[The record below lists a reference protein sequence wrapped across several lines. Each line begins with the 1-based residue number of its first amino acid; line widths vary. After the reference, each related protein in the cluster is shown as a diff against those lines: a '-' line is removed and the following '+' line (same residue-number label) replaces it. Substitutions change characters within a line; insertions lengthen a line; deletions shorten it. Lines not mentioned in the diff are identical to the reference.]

1 MDNIMQSR
9 LTARVNGLWQQLS
22 LAQRFALTG
31 GVVMLLGMAVIGSWV
46 ASRIEEGVTR
56 NTANATALYVES
68 VIAPLS
74 QELTRSEGLSPTA
87 TRALDEVLSNTTL
100 GRRVVSF
107 KLWRKGG
114 RIVYASNPDLAGQ
127 VFQQADHLRA
137 AWSGHVVA
145 NFDALSDDK
154 DPSEASERATGI
166 PLLEIYSPIR
176 EVWSGDVIGVA
187 EFYEEARD
195 LKSSIFAARL
205 ESWLVVGAVTATTA
219 AALFGIVQGGSRT
232 IEGQRVALE
241 ARVGELATLAA
252 QNEALRRR
260 VQRASSRASE
270 LNEQYLRRISAELH
284 DGPAQLLGFAA
295 LRVESIED
303 EADRGRRAAE
313 VERIRGS
320 LSDALRD
327 LRSICRGLALP
338 EIDGMSLAALLDH
351 AVTAHRQRTQASV
364 ELDLAGDLAAEALPR
379 PLRICVYRF
388 VQEGLNN
395 AYRHAGDVSTRVGAE
410 VREGTLFLAV
420 EDAGPGFTAAD
431 PHPEGLGLSGLRD
444 RVESL
449 GGEFSI
455 EGRAGAG
462 ARIAM
467 TIGLSEVPSDD

>member
-1 MDNIMQSR
+1 MAIDTQSR
-9 LTARVNGLWQQLS
+9 LTSRVGPLWQQLS

-31 GVVMLLGMAVIGSWV
+31 GVVMLVGMAAIGSWV

-74 QELTRSEGLSPTA
+74 QELTRPEGLSSSA
-87 TRALDEVLSNTTL
+87 VRALDEVFANTPL

-107 KLWRKGG
+107 KIWRDGG
-114 RIVYASNPDLAGQ
+114 RVVYASNPDLAGQ
-127 VFQQADHLRA
+127 VFPPTDELRA

-145 NFDALSDDK
+145 NFDALGDDE
-154 DPSEASERATGI
+154 DARERATGI

-195 LKSSIFAARL
+195 LKSNIFAARL
-205 ESWLVVGAVTATTA
+205 ESWLVVGAVTAATA
-219 AALFGIVQGGSRT
+219 AALFGIVRGGSRT
-232 IEGQRVALE
+232 IERQRVTLE

-252 QNEALRRR
+252 QNEALRLR

-295 LRVESIED
+295 LRVESIAGET
-303 EADRGRRAAE
+303 DRSGRAE
-313 VERIRGS
+313 EVQRIRSS
-320 LSDALRD
+320 LSEALRD

-338 EIDGMSLAALLDH
+338 EIDGMSLSQLLDH
-351 AVTAHRQRTQASV
+351 AVAAHRQRTQASV
-364 ELDLAGDLAAEALPR
+364 QVDLDGDLATEALQR

-395 AYRHAGDVSTRVGAE
+395 AYRHAGDVSVRVCAA
-410 VREGTLFLAV
+410 VRDGKLFLAV
-420 EDAGPGFTAAD
+420 EDEGPGFAD
-431 PHPEGLGLSGLRD
+431 ADSRREGLGLSGLRD

-449 GGEFSI
+449 GGEFRI
-455 EGRAGAG
+455 ESRAGKG

-467 TIGLSEVPSDD
+467 TIGLNEVPGDD